1 MDKKIVGR
9 HYYSSTNC
17 MLAEDGYWKAVN
29 EIHDRV
35 LYEGETEWV
44 EEKIE
49 AMSFDSDIQTAI
61 QTAMGSTL
69 NYLVQNVYQQGF
81 DGLVEYREF
90 ERAKNDK
97 QPKPIETALL

>member
-9 HYYSSTNC
+9 HYYSSTIC
-17 MLAEDGYWKAVN
+17 SLESDDYWKAVN

-44 EEKIE
+44 EEKLE
-49 AMSFDSDIQTAI
+49 AMSIDKDIQTAI

-69 NYLVQNVYQQGF
+69 NFLVQTVYASGF
-81 DGLVEYREF
+81 NGLVEYRQF
-90 ERAKNDK
+90 ERGLEDAR
-97 QPKPIETALL
+97 QPQHLDA